1 MLLGC
6 RWPGAYWLVAVEQ
19 HLTCGGG
26 LGVQAAHMSSEAHL
40 EKPPA
45 LSLSRAGSGHLVDT
59 AGASFTA
66 LMSR

>member
-1 MLLGC
+1 M
-6 RWPGAYWLVAVEQ
+6 
-19 HLTCGGG
+19 
-26 LGVQAAHMSSEAHL
+26 QAAHLSSEAHL

-59 AGASFTA
+59 TGASFTA

>member
-1 MLLGC
+1 M
-6 RWPGAYWLVAVEQ
+6 
-19 HLTCGGG
+19 
-26 LGVQAAHMSSEAHL
+26 QAAHMSSEAHA
-40 EKPPA
+40 EKLPA